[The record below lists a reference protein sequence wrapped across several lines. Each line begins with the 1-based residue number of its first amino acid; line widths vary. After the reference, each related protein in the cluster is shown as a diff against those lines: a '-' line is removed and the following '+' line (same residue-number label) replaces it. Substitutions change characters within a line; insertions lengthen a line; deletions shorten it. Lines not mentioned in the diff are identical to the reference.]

1 MRPGRIARW
10 LPLLPHQHARRAA
23 ARAPEGA
30 LGAGPVESRA
40 LRAVRIPRRNLVRP
54 TGHARRGWVPRAA
67 RVTTDVRAPTRIV
80 PVLAASRIERALAA
94 PRSAARR
101 AVRAHP
107 GARAPARALAA
118 QDSSVPRARVQLAH
132 LAPSG
137 PIEPRVTID
146 EVVLTAPR
154 AAPARALGARDSS
167 VPRARVQLAHLAPS
181 GPIEPRVTIDV
192 PAPRAPLAVPGPV
205 HLDPADPRR
214 PTIAPLVALVL
225 RDRAR
230 DARPELSGPN
240 AVPHAA
246 RETIDVPAPTRT
258 GLVLAAPKSAARRAV
273 RAHPG
278 ARAPARALAAR
289 DSSVPRA
296 RLPRAHLAPSGP
308 IEPRVTHVHE
318 RAPTVPPGAPGPVL
332 LDPVEP
338 ERPTFAGPVGRRVR
352 RGVGPVASSLR

>member
-118 QDSSVPRARVQLAH
+118 Q
-132 LAPSG
+132 
-137 PIEPRVTID
+137 
-146 EVVLTAPR
+146 
-154 AAPARALGARDSS
+154 DSS